1 MRNSCFEIKKRFEI
15 RNSCFEMKK
24 RFEVGCVQA
33 KLNHPF

>member
-1 MRNSCFEIKKRFEI
+1 MRNSCFEMKKRFEI